1 MIVAKKKE
9 PMILKEIE
17 VDILCN
23 IKKHEPCLD
32 IYYKELQNIKFVQSD
47 EEEDSS
53 DFSIINP
60 SWLDLDLEDRDNVS
74 NALLWSTMIDKF
86 TS

>member
-23 IKKHEPCLD
+23 IKKRERCLD
-32 IYYKELQNIKFVQSD
+32 IYYKEL
-47 EEEDSS
+47 
-53 DFSIINP
+53 
-60 SWLDLDLEDRDNVS
+60 
-74 NALLWSTMIDKF
+74 
-86 TS
+86 